1 MIICLHNDQDKKQ
14 EFESISL
21 NEVECGLLEGEKEG
35 EDAHL
40 VDDPDVSIGLELC
53 APIDSSAGGRINS
66 LGAVHSSLPWTADGG
81 WRRHGRLALVGG
93 CGVLRL
99 AIQLGW
105 AGLKVVIELNENRIT
120 DTQPKPDLVWV
131 RRRIHPWVKDQR
143 HVQSCQ
149 VGYLPNFRYP
159 AQIAT
164 PFADKYLFWL

>member
-1 MIICLHNDQDKKQ
+1 MIKIKKQ
-14 EFESISL
+14 EFKSISL
-21 NEVECGLLEGEKEG
+21 NEVECGLLQGEKEG